1 MSNKSNVYNI
11 ELFKR
16 LLTYV
21 RFYNK
26 IFIISI
32 SSVFGLSVF
41 GALRPVVLE
50 KIVDENLTQYNY
62 DFFPQYILIMVLLL
76 ILEVFCNYSFI
87 YNAGLLGQSVVK
99 DIRVKLFNH
108 IQNFKMK
115 YYDKSSVGILITR
128 TVTDMERIADIFGQG
143 LFMILSDILKMLIVA
158 IVMINMNWELSLIV
172 FISLPFI
179 LLATKIFQK
188 YMKSAFDEVRNEVA
202 NLNSFVQERVT
213 GINVLQL
220 FAREK
225 VEYEK
230 FKKINERHKKAWLKT
245 VWYNSIFFPVAE
257 IFSSLTLGLV
267 VWYGGMNTVLE
278 NTASL
283 GELTAFIMMIPM
295 LFRPLYQIA
304 NKFNTLLMGMVA
316 AERVFKIL
324 DTESS
329 INDIG
334 IKIADS
340 IKGKI
345 IYKNVYF
352 SYNKSEKV
360 IENFN
365 LEIHAGTT
373 NAIVGATGSGKST
386 IIKLLNRFYNLDK
399 GSIYIDDI
407 NIEEYKISSLRKNIG
422 FVSQDVHLFSDT
434 ILNNITLKNK
444 DIPFLRVKNAA
455 KEIQIDGFI
464 SGLPEGYNYNV
475 RERGAGISTGQRQL
489 ISFLRAYIKD
499 PQILILDEATSS
511 IDTDSELL
519 IQNAIEKITKNRTS
533 IIIAHRLS
541 TIMKADN
548 IIVMDKGKIVEQ
560 GTHSSLIVNKDGF
573 YKKLYDAQLKKEGSL
588 IIN

>member
-1 MSNKSNVYNI
+1 MSNKTNVYNI

-32 SSVFGLSVF
+32 FSVFGLSVF

-407 NIEEYKISSLRKNIG
+407 NIDEYKISSLRKNIG

-434 ILNNITLKNK
+434 ILNNITLKNI

-455 KEIQIDGFI
+455 KEIQIDEFI

-499 PQILILDEATSS
+499 PQILVLDEATSS

>member
-1 MSNKSNVYNI
+1 MSNNTNVYNI

-26 IFIISI
+26 VFIISI
-32 SSVFGLSVF
+32 FSVFGLSVF

-143 LFMILSDILKMLIVA
+143 LFMILSDILKMLIVS

-334 IKIADS
+334 VKIADS
-340 IKGKI
+340 IKGEI
-345 IYKNVYF
+345 RYKNVYF

-365 LEIHAGTT
+365 LEIQAGTT

-399 GSIYIDDI
+399 GKIYIDDI

-434 ILNNITLKNK
+434 ILNNITLKNMG
-444 DIPFLRVKNAA
+444 IPFLRVKNAA

-588 IIN
+588 ITN

>member
-1 MSNKSNVYNI
+1 MSNKTNVYNI

-32 SSVFGLSVF
+32 FSVFGLSVF

-143 LFMILSDILKMLIVA
+143 LFMILSDILKMLIVS

-334 IKIADS
+334 VKIADS
-340 IKGKI
+340 IKGEI
-345 IYKNVYF
+345 RYKNVYF

-365 LEIHAGTT
+365 LEIQAGTT

-399 GSIYIDDI
+399 GNIYIDDI

-434 ILNNITLKNK
+434 ILNNITLKNM

-588 IIN
+588 ITT

>member
-1 MSNKSNVYNI
+1 MSNKTNVYNI

-32 SSVFGLSVF
+32 FSVFGLSVF

-143 LFMILSDILKMLIVA
+143 LFMILSDILKMLIVS

-334 IKIADS
+334 VKIADS
-340 IKGKI
+340 IKGEI
-345 IYKNVYF
+345 RYKNVYF

-360 IENFN
+360 IDNFN
-365 LEIHAGTT
+365 LEIQAGTT

-399 GSIYIDDI
+399 GKIYIDDI

-434 ILNNITLKNK
+434 ILNNITLKNM

-588 IIN
+588 ITN

>member
-21 RFYNK
+21 RSYNK

-32 SSVFGLSVF
+32 ISVIGLSVF

-108 IQNFKMK
+108 TQNFKMK

-158 IVMINMNWELSLIV
+158 AVMISMNWELSLIV

-220 FAREK
+220 FARER

-334 IKIADS
+334 VKIADS

-345 IYKNVYF
+345 RYKNVCF
-352 SYNKSEKV
+352 SYNRSEKV
-360 IENFN
+360 IDNFN
-365 LEIHAGTT
+365 LEIQAGTT

-386 IIKLLNRFYNLDK
+386 IIKLLNRFYNLDN
-399 GSIYIDDI
+399 GNIYIDDI
-407 NIEEYKISSLRKNIG
+407 NIKDYKISSLRKNIG

-434 ILNNITLKNK
+434 ILNNITLKNI

-455 KEIQIDGFI
+455 KEIQIDEFI

-489 ISFLRAYIKD
+489 ISFLRVYIKD
-499 PQILILDEATSS
+499 PQILVLDEATSS

-519 IQNAIEKITKNRTS
+519 IQNATEKITKNRTS

-560 GTHSSLIVNKDGF
+560 GTHTSLIVNKDGF
-573 YKKLYDAQLKKEGSL
+573 YKKLYDAQLKKEGDL
-588 IIN
+588 ISN